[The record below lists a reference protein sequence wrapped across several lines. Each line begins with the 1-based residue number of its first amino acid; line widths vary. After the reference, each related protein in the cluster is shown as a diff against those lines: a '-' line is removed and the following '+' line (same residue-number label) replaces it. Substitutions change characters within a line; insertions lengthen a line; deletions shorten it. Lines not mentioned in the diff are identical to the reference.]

1 MKRRGQLIAAVS
13 LADQCGEC
21 PLSLQAAQLEL
32 TQVGEFEAGTGKE
45 VSHRAGH
52 EHLPG
57 LGAIQDSGRRMDG
70 DAAHVVALELDLAGV
85 DAGAGQ

>member
-32 TQVGEFEAGTGKE
+32 T
-45 VSHRAGH
+45 
-52 EHLPG
+52 PG
-57 LGAIQDSGRRMDG
+57 R
-70 DAAHVVALELDLAGV
+70 
-85 DAGAGQ
+85 